1 MLQTR
6 TFIAAR
12 LETRRIEF
20 TRKLMTRLR
29 EEMPTWR
36 GNLWR
41 LTRRYEEW
49 LEENLIKELNE
60 LSKAEHRHFFGTLNK
75 TYMSVS
81 RSLDL
86 FRNLLDRN
94 IETVL
99 GIKLSPAEWD
109 ISVPEPSHPDVA
121 FAKVF
126 DFHLDTLWFLI
137 PMTLFKGIFA
147 RHFLKKIPGIAQVH
161 LSRLA
166 YQWEVRVNRT
176 IEGIRD
182 QALMYVQDELATID
196 GLLSRT
202 AGQSKEIRKT
212 IDELRDGL
220 QELMASS
227 DE

>member
-1 MLQTR
+1 
-6 TFIAAR
+6 
-12 LETRRIEF
+12 
-20 TRKLMTRLR
+20 
-29 EEMPTWR
+29 
-36 GNLWR
+36 
-41 LTRRYEEW
+41 
-49 LEENLIKELNE
+49 
-60 LSKAEHRHFFGTLNK
+60 
-75 TYMSVS
+75 
-81 RSLDL
+81 
-86 FRNLLDRN
+86 
-94 IETVL
+94 VL

>member
-1 MLQTR
+1 
-6 TFIAAR
+6 
-12 LETRRIEF
+12 
-20 TRKLMTRLR
+20 
-29 EEMPTWR
+29 
-36 GNLWR
+36 
-41 LTRRYEEW
+41 
-49 LEENLIKELNE
+49 
-60 LSKAEHRHFFGTLNK
+60 
-75 TYMSVS
+75 
-81 RSLDL
+81 
-86 FRNLLDRN
+86 
-94 IETVL
+94 
-99 GIKLSPAEWD
+99 
-109 ISVPEPSHPDVA
+109 
-121 FAKVF
+121 
-126 DFHLDTLWFLI
+126 
-137 PMTLFKGIFA
+137 
-147 RHFLKKIPGIAQVH
+147 VH